1 MTFAKKMKCSSAI
14 RHLLKSAMIALI
26 LPSIFWFAFSLK
38 NGEIGSLI
46 FLFLALVISIP
57 VHFLGHL
64 ILGFLPFYF
73 FFDRSDYFIWRL
85 PISVLLGVF
94 LASLGLFIWGGLAK
108 GGFSNFGIDQDFT
121 LLSLLYGFSSGVA
134 AWLCRPQIAN
144 KTMHPTESS

>member
-1 MTFAKKMKCSSAI
+1 MKCSSAI

-26 LPSIFWFAFSLK
+26 LPSVFWVAFSLK
-38 NGEIGSLI
+38 DGEVGSLI
-46 FLFLALVISIP
+46 FLFLALVISFP

-73 FFDRSDYFIWRL
+73 FFDRSDYPIWRL
-85 PISVLLGVF
+85 PISVF
-94 LASLGLFIWGGLAK
+94 LGLFLALVGLVVWGGLAQ
-108 GGFSNFGIDQDFT
+108 GGFSNFNIDQDFM

-144 KTMHPTESS
+144 KTAHTNPLPAE